1 MSKFKRFAAA
11 LLSAVMLVCALS
23 IPVSAESIFDTAVSI
38 SSGKKYTKEV
48 KKDQNVDYKISVSK
62 SGTFVLKVN
71 STFSYNFVTVLD
83 SDGGR
88 MEPDKVEV
96 KSGRS
101 GYFQDHY
108 DWDSKTEMFAATLTF
123 DVEKGTYYIRVGNE
137 FSEAKKG
144 KVIVTATFPT
154 NENAAKL
161 TGIAVPLKK
170 GETLQLSA
178 ATSASTKETIT
189 WSSSN
194 TAVAT
199 VSKSGKVTAKKKG
212 TAVITAQL
220 GSNKASIVIQVT
232 A

>member
-23 IPVSAESIFDTAVSI
+23 IPVGAESIFDTAVSI

-62 SGTFVLKVN
+62 SGTLTLKVSVN
-71 STFSYNFVTVLD
+71 LCWSTTDVLD
-83 SDGGR
+83 EEGGKLEFEKVNVTSGTHYNDG
-88 MEPDKVEV
+88 DC
-96 KSGRS
+96 
-101 GYFQDHY
+101 Q
-108 DWDSKTEMFAATLTF
+108 WDNNTEMFAATFTYE
-123 DVEKGTYYIRVGNE
+123 VKKGTYYIRVHNGTYD
-137 FSEAKKG
+137 KG
-144 KVIVTATFPT
+144 KVNVTATFPA
-154 NENAAKL
+154 NEKKAKL

-170 GETLQLSA
+170 GSTLQLSA

-199 VSKSGKVTAKKKG
+199 VSKTGKVTAKKKG
-212 TAVITAQL
+212 TAVITAKL
-220 GSNKASIVIQVT
+220 GSSKASIVIQVT